1 MHSEAVAAGH
11 RRCTPSIELA
21 VTSSKL
27 NFPAVSLRKPY
38 LIVENQFFAFSAH
51 HEFRTRSNLHRIGM

>member
-1 MHSEAVAAGH
+1 MHSKAVIAGH

-27 NFPAVSLRKPY
+27 NFPAVSLRTLY

-51 HEFRTRSNLHRIGM
+51 DDFHTDWISP